1 MINCIAVD
9 DEKLALDLLEDNI
22 KQVPF
27 LNLLKRCKSPLE
39 AIEVLNAEKVDL
51 IFLDVQ
57 MPGLTGMQFLE
68 SQDNAPMVVLITAY
82 ENYALDAFKY
92 DVVDYLVKPVSVERF
107 LKACNKVRDLY
118 QLRVAGEVG
127 ERNYFFVN
135 ADYKQI
141 RIKFN
146 DIVFIEGMKDYV
158 KIHLA
163 SENRPVIT
171 RMSLKLIEDKLPAKH
186 FMRIHKS
193 YIVSLEKIAAVKKGF
208 VQIAAAEIPV
218 SDNYKQPLAQAL
230 GIGID

>member
-68 SQDNAPMVVLITAY
+68 SQGNAPMVVLITAY

-107 LKACNKVRDLY
+107 LKACNKVSDLY

-127 ERNYFFVN
+127 DRNYFFVN

>member
-107 LKACNKVRDLY
+107 LKACNKVSDLY

-127 ERNYFFVN
+127 DRNYFFVN